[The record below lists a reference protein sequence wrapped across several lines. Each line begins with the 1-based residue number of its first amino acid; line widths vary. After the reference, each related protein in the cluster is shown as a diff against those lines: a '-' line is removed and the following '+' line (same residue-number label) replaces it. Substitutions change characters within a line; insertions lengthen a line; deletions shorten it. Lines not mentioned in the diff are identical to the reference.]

1 VPPGRLLPNSNA
13 LRRAGH
19 PPDRSARLHR
29 GSMAQG
35 VPELEARAPGVLRCS
50 NRSRSG
56 PPHQPRVAELPNDT
70 ILLHSVQA
78 KLGILPFTNNM
89 RSIHLLLTT
98 IAILAIVPAF
108 ARSSASRGWSHSPRC
123 SSCARDT
130 RGHIKRSPEAKSQF
144 RRGHPC
150 PATGRTSGHCPGY
163 VIDHV
168 RALKHGGADDPS
180 NMQWQTVAAAR
191 AKDRTED

>member
-1 VPPGRLLPNSNA
+1 
-13 LRRAGH
+13 
-19 PPDRSARLHR
+19 
-29 GSMAQG
+29 MAQG

-180 NMQWQTVAAAR
+180 NMQWQTVAAAK

>member
-1 VPPGRLLPNSNA
+1 MTE
-13 LRRAGH
+13 LRKRMLEELQLRNYSPETQRSYIDAVARFARHFRKSPDLMIAASRA
-19 PPDRSARLHR
+19 
-29 GSMAQG
+29 
-35 VPELEARAPGVLRCS
+35 
-50 NRSRSG
+50 
-56 PPHQPRVAELPNDT
+56 
-70 ILLHSVQA
+70 
-78 KLGILPFTNNM
+78 LPFRTCYTPHTNM
-89 RSIHLLLTT
+89 RSLLLLTT

-108 ARSSASRGWSHSPRC
+108 ARSSGHSKSSWSHASKTRC
-123 SSCARDT
+123 SSCTRDS
-130 RGHIKRSPEAKSQF
+130 RGRIKRNPQAKNQF